1 MTTSGRAYERQD
13 AKNREAM
20 RAWYEARHAENLA
33 ADPPRPDLVIF
44 TAHILEDF
52 NEIDA
57 AGGEQGRRSA

>member
-13 AKNREAM
+13 TKNRMAM

-44 TAHILEDF
+44 TEHILVDF

-57 AGGEQGRRSA
+57 AGGKHGRRSE